1 LKKSGGRATITGS
14 TGILALA
21 VQEENIMSAV
31 NLTHLYSKIAA
42 AAQPSAIR
50 EICKLIDRPE
60 MKSLAG
66 GWPDPAVFPG
76 KEISSIAA
84 DQLIQRADQVLQYGT
99 TEGLAELR
107 QELAQLA
114 RQRHGIECSPEQI
127 LITHGS
133 AQAMDLACRVLIDPA
148 DVILVGLPTY
158 FGGTGAIKACGGE
171 VIGVPVDNTGMNTD
185 RLADI
190 LKQMADNGK
199 RIKGIYVIPNFQ
211 NPTGVT
217 LSLKRRKILL
227 TLAESHDLVIFEDDP
242 YGELRYEGRPLPALM
257 SLDTSGRVIHMRSMS
272 KIFAPGM
279 RIGWVVGQPEMI
291 RKMVIAKQFVDCAT
305 NTLAQYVLLEFIR
318 SRLLTKTINHNI
330 KHYRRKRD
338 YMLQQLKKHFSR
350 KVKWNRPAGGFFIFI
365 RLPEYLDATELLTE
379 AVDNNV
385 AFVAGAPFYI
395 DGSGQN
401 TFRLSYSQASKADI
415 AAGVKALG
423 AMIKQRLKT

>member
-1 LKKSGGRATITGS
+1 
-14 TGILALA
+14 
-21 VQEENIMSAV
+21 MSDV
-31 NLTHLYSKIAA
+31 SLTHLYSKIASG
-42 AAQPSAIR
+42 AQPSAIR
-50 EICKLIDRPE
+50 EICKLIDRPN

-84 DQLIQRADQVLQYGT
+84 EQLTQRADQVLQYGT
-99 TEGLAELR
+99 TEGLAALR
-107 QELAQLA
+107 QELVQMA
-114 RQRHGIECSPEQI
+114 RKQHAIDCKPEQI

-133 AQAMDLACRVLIDPA
+133 AQAMDLACRVLIDPG
-148 DVILVGLPTY
+148 DMVMVGLPTY

-171 VIGVPVDNTGMNTD
+171 VTGVPVDNKGMNTD

-190 LKQMADNGK
+190 LQQIADSGK

-227 TLAESHDLVIFEDDP
+227 TLAESYDLVIFEDDP
-242 YGELRYEGRPLPALM
+242 YGELRYEGRHLPSLM

-279 RIGWVVGQPEMI
+279 RIGWVIGQPEVI

-318 SRLLTKTINHNI
+318 SRLLAKTINHNI

-338 YMLQQLKKHFSR
+338 YMLQQLKKHFPR
-350 KVKWNRPAGGFFIFI
+350 KVKWNRPAGGFFIFV
-365 RLPEYLDATELLTE
+365 RLPEYLNATELLTE
-379 AVDNNV
+379 AVDSNV

-423 AMIKQRLKT
+423 AMIKQRLKA